1 MFIVGNLQ
9 RDLLALNAIELLP
22 WALWGFLDKRFVQLT
37 PQQLSFLDEMAIIT
51 QLGDTGFAMTQQ
63 MFLENSFLKPHDS
76 WLS

>member
-1 MFIVGNLQ
+1 
-9 RDLLALNAIELLP
+9 
-22 WALWGFLDKRFVQLT
+22 
-37 PQQLSFLDEMAIIT
+37 MAIIT